1 MSPVSCIVLF
11 RTGVRKGFERPVLR
25 EKDFPVMSTKQKRKL
40 ARTFAV
46 ISLLVVTGAGFSA
59 VGNAS
64 ENGTRD
70 PHQGMVQ
77 VVVGGGETL
86 WDIASM
92 VADNQDVQS
101 VVDQIASVN
110 HLNTPDIKSGAR
122 LWVPS
127 K

>member
-1 MSPVSCIVLF
+1 MVGGIVLF

-25 EKDFPVMSTKQKRKL
+25 EKDFPVMSTKQSRKL

-46 ISLLVVTGAGFSA
+46 VSLLVVTGAGFAA

-64 ENGTRD
+64 ENGSAD
-70 PHQGMVQ
+70 PHAGMVQ

-86 WDIASM
+86 WSIASM
-92 VADNQDVQS
+92 ASGNQNVQS
-101 VVDQIASVN
+101 VVNEIASVN
-110 HLNTPDIKSGAR
+110 HLTSPDVQSGAR
-122 LWVPS
+122 IWVPV

>member
-1 MSPVSCIVLF
+1 MSKNQS
-11 RTGVRKGFERPVLR
+11 
-25 EKDFPVMSTKQKRKL
+25 RKL

-46 ISLLVVTGAGFSA
+46 VSLLVVTGAGFAA

-64 ENGTRD
+64 ENGSVD
-70 PHQGMVQ
+70 PHAGMVQ

-92 VADNQDVQS
+92 ISSNQDVQS
-101 VVDQIASVN
+101 VVDQIAAIN
-110 HLNTPDIKSGAR
+110 HMTSPDLRGGER
-122 LWVPS
+122 LWVPA

>member
-1 MSPVSCIVLF
+1 MSKNQS
-11 RTGVRKGFERPVLR
+11 
-25 EKDFPVMSTKQKRKL
+25 RKL

-46 ISLLVVTGAGFSA
+46 VSLLVVTGAGFAA

-64 ENGTRD
+64 ETGVKD
-70 PHQGMVQ
+70 PHAGMVQ

-92 VADNQDVQS
+92 VSGNQDVQS
-101 VVDQIASVN
+101 VVEQIAAAN
-110 HLNTPDIKSGAR
+110 HLSSPDLFGGER

>member
-1 MSPVSCIVLF
+1 MFSLEQAFETVSKGRFSEKRTSPMSKNQS
-11 RTGVRKGFERPVLR
+11 
-25 EKDFPVMSTKQKRKL
+25 RKL

-46 ISLLVVTGAGFSA
+46 VSLLVVTGAGFSA

-70 PHQGMVQ
+70 PHSGMVQ

-92 VADNQDVQS
+92 VAENQDVQS

>member
-1 MSPVSCIVLF
+1 
-11 RTGVRKGFERPVLR
+11 
-25 EKDFPVMSTKQKRKL
+25 MSTRQSRKL

-46 ISLLVVTGAGFSA
+46 VSLLVVTGATFAA

-64 ENGTRD
+64 ESGSVS
-70 PHQGMVQ
+70 PHDGMVQ

-92 VADNQDVQS
+92 VSGNQNVQS
-101 VVDQIASVN
+101 VVDQIAAANNLTSSDVRA
-110 HLNTPDIKSGAR
+110 GVR
-122 LWVPS
+122 LWVPA

>member
-1 MSPVSCIVLF
+1 
-11 RTGVRKGFERPVLR
+11 
-25 EKDFPVMSTKQKRKL
+25 MSTKQSRKL

-46 ISLLVVTGAGFSA
+46 VSLLVVTGATFAA

-64 ENGTRD
+64 ESGSVS
-70 PHQGMVQ
+70 PHDGMVQ

-92 VADNQDVQS
+92 VSGNQNVQS
-101 VVDQIASVN
+101 VMDEIATAN
-110 HLNTPDIKSGAR
+110 HLASPDVHGGQR
-122 LWVPS
+122 LWVPV

>member
-1 MSPVSCIVLF
+1 
-11 RTGVRKGFERPVLR
+11 
-25 EKDFPVMSTKQKRKL
+25 MSTKQSRKL

-46 ISLLVVTGAGFSA
+46 VSLLVVTGAAFAA

-64 ENGTRD
+64 ENGPRD
-70 PHQGMVQ
+70 PHAGMVQ

-92 VADNQDVQS
+92 VSGNQSVQS
-101 VVDQIASVN
+101 VVNEIADAN
-110 HLNTPDIKSGAR
+110 HMTSPDVQAGER
-122 LWVPS
+122 LWVPA

>member
-1 MSPVSCIVLF
+1 MFYSYQEV
-11 RTGVRKGFERPVLR
+11 
-25 EKDFPVMSTKQKRKL
+25 PVMSKNQSRKL

-46 ISLLVVTGAGFSA
+46 VSLLVVTGAGFAA

-64 ENGTRD
+64 ETGVKD
-70 PHQGMVQ
+70 PHAGMVQ

-92 VADNQDVQS
+92 VSGNQDVQS
-101 VVDQIASVN
+101 VVNQIAAAN
-110 HLNTPDIKSGAR
+110 HLASPDLRGGER